1 MQVSNNE
8 NTKKRKNSLK
18 VFWFN
23 RSIPMVH
30 LNNQDTLMRSE
41 ADDIIYKSIV
51 SKKKI
56 NYKKLNMTKEGA
68 DKRKTELIQFRECL
82 EKLKTIPLIKQRTI
96 EWLDARQSRLTASDL
111 GDAIKKNNS
120 KIAKY
125 KAGVV
130 KNTTNFSTI
139 PALKWGTMFEDMASR
154 CYSQARNDI
163 KIFEFGLIKDETNDH
178 FGASPDGVSEMGIML
193 EIKCPYSRT
202 IKDNYIPEKYYS
214 QMQGQLAV
222 CNLKECDYLECK
234 FQTYDS
240 IAEYIEDTE
249 KNHRTVTNH
258 GVIAEYKDCIT
269 NDFTY
274 IYSDPYL
281 GTDDAVK
288 NIEKKVLENQT
299 KTFIKYTP
307 WILNSM
313 NVQRVFFDENLWKET
328 VPKINKFWE
337 LVEEYKLNPD
347 KDGPEVKKSKK
358 YIFINDDD

>member
-1 MQVSNNE
+1 MRACNNE

-18 VFWFN
+18 VFWIN
-23 RSIPMVH
+23 RSISMVH
-30 LNNQDTLMRSE
+30 LNNQDTLARSE
-41 ADDIIYKSIV
+41 SDDIIYKSIV

-56 NYKKLNMTKEGA
+56 NYKKLNMTKEEA
-68 DKRKTELIQFRECL
+68 DARKKELIQFQSIL
-82 EKLKTIPLIKQRTI
+82 EKLKSIPLIKQRTI
-96 EWLDARQSRLTASDL
+96 EWLDARQTRLTASDL

-120 KIAKY
+120 KIAKL
-125 KAGVV
+125 KAGIV

-178 FGASPDGVSEMGIML
+178 FGASPDGVNEMGIML
-193 EIKCPYSRT
+193 EIKCPFSRT

-214 QMQGQLAV
+214 QIQGQLAV

-234 FQTYDS
+234 FETYDS
-240 IAEYIEDTE
+240 VEEYIEDIE
-249 KNHRTVTNH
+249 NQGTVKNH
-258 GVIAEYKDCIT
+258 GVIAEYKDCVT
-269 NDFTY
+269 NEFKY
-274 IYSDPYL
+274 IYSSPYL
-281 GTDDAVK
+281 GASDAVK
-288 NIEKKVLENQT
+288 DIEKKVLENET
-299 KTFIKYTP
+299 DTFIKFTP

-358 YIFINDDD
+358 FEFIPDDD